1 MWYNIV
7 MNEEIKTKTTEKEQ
21 KVDGR
26 LNNPYLFKKGQSGNP
41 NGRPKG
47 SISITGEIKK
57 KLQEAAG
64 NGKTYLDLVIQKIID
79 KAIKDGDTA
88 TLRIMW
94 SYIDGMPKQS
104 TDITS
109 NGKTVFL
116 PAELIKKHGITS
128 DSEDNSE

>member
-1 MWYNIV
+1 MTETEPKAIGKNSGILQDP
-7 MNEEIKTKTTEKEQ
+7 KT
-21 KVDGR
+21 GR
-26 LNNPYLFKKGQSGNP
+26 FVVGNP
-41 NGRPKG
+41 GGGRPKG
-47 SISITGEIKK
+47 SVSITGEIKK

-64 NGKTYLDLVIQKIID
+64 NAKTYLDLVIQKIID

>member
-1 MWYNIV
+1 MTETEPKAIGKNSGILQDP
-7 MNEEIKTKTTEKEQ
+7 KT
-21 KVDGR
+21 GR
-26 LNNPYLFKKGQSGNP
+26 FVVGNP
-41 NGRPKG
+41 GGGRPKG
-47 SISITGEIKK
+47 SVSITGEIKK

>member
-7 MNEEIKTKTTEKEQ
+7 MNEE
-21 KVDGR
+21 
-26 LNNPYLFKKGQSGNP
+26 NNPKAIGKNSGILQDPKTGRFVVGNP
-41 NGRPKG
+41 GGGRPKG
-47 SISITGEIKK
+47 SVSITGEIRR
-57 KLQEAAG
+57 KLQQASESG
-64 NGKTYLDLVIQKIID
+64 RTYLDLVIDKIID

-109 NGKTVFL
+109 GGKPIFI
-116 PAELIKKHGITS
+116 PSELMKKHGITS

>member
-1 MWYNIV
+1 MTETEPKAIGKNSGILQDP
-7 MNEEIKTKTTEKEQ
+7 KT
-21 KVDGR
+21 GR
-26 LNNPYLFKKGQSGNP
+26 FVVGNP
-41 NGRPKG
+41 GGGRPKG
-47 SISITGEIKK
+47 SVSITGEIKK

-128 DSEDNSE
+128 DSEDNSEWYS

>member
-1 MWYNIV
+1 
-7 MNEEIKTKTTEKEQ
+7 MNEE
-21 KVDGR
+21 
-26 LNNPYLFKKGQSGNP
+26 NNPKAIGKNSGILQDPKTGRFVVGNP
-41 NGRPKG
+41 GGGRPKG
-47 SISITGEIKK
+47 SVSITGEIKK

-109 NGKTVFL
+109 NGKTIFL
-116 PAELIKKHGITS
+116 PSEILNKHDITS
-128 DSEDNSE
+128 DSENNSEWYS

>member
-109 NGKTVFL
+109 NGKTIFL
-116 PAELIKKHGITS
+116 PSEILNKHDITS
-128 DSEDNSE
+128 DSENNSE